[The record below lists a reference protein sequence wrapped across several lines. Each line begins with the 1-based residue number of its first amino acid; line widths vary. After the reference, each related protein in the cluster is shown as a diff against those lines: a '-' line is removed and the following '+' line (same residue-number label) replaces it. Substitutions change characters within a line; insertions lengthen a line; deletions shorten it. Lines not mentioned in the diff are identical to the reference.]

1 MDELKRAI
9 AKIEA
14 DNTVTTGRVSVDN
27 QKTYSEVVESQVKIS
42 DKGVISVVYSR
53 ELSFP

>member
-14 DNTVTTGRVSVDN
+14 DNTVTTGSVSVDK
-27 QKTYSEVVESQVKIS
+27 QKTYSEVVESQVNIS

>member
-27 QKTYSEVVESQVKIS
+27 QKTYSEVVESQVNIS